1 MQIPIQLISHLLWYF
16 KKLKKIKIF
25 EKINELFESK
35 HRKSEV
41 QPKIFRV
48 SSAMKKMSLGEK
60 IKHRLEL
67 GKYLDENRVID
78 DLQTIQRLK
87 KNVGNIRPKTLMNH
101 LSPRRNFV
109 QYPFACNFLYSQPN
123 TFFDKIITEQYY
135 K

>member
-1 MQIPIQLISHLLWYF
+1 MA
-16 KKLKKIKIF
+16 
-25 EKINELFESK
+25 KINELFESK

-48 SSAMKKMSLGEK
+48 NSAMKKMSLGEK
-60 IKHRLEL
+60 IKQRLEL
-67 GKYLDENRVID
+67 GKYLDEKRVIN

-87 KNVGNIRPKTLMNH
+87 QNVGTIRPKTFINH

-109 QYPFACNFLYSQPN
+109 QYPFACNILFSQSN
-123 TFFDKIITEQYY
+123 TFFDKIIAEQYY